1 MIIAARH
8 LVNMMSLRNS
18 RLRRLL
24 ARSLCSSPPVIPRV
38 AVVGAGPA
46 GFYASQH
53 ILKNL
58 PESRIDIFE
67 ALPVPFGLVR
77 YDQQFGVSAMT
88 SWLKVRSCP
97 GPSRSEELHYYI

>member
-1 MIIAARH
+1 MMCTRH
-8 LVNMMSLRNS
+8 P
-18 RLRRLL
+18 RLRPLM
-24 ARSLCSSPPVIPRV
+24 ARFLSSSPPVIPRV

-58 PESRIDIFE
+58 PDSRIDMFE

-77 YDQQFGVSAMT
+77 
-88 SWLKVRSCP
+88 
-97 GPSRSEELHYYI
+97 

>member
-1 MIIAARH
+1 M
-8 LVNMMSLRNS
+8 MMSMS
-18 RLRRLL
+18 RHSMFL
-24 ARSLCSSPPVIPRV
+24 ARSLSSSASVIPRV

-77 YDQQFGVSAMT
+77 
-88 SWLKVRSCP
+88 
-97 GPSRSEELHYYI
+97 